1 MFPASDIKFH
11 IFKEIDSTQSE
22 AWRRATPETSMGWT
36 AIAADWQTLG
46 RGQRGAVW
54 QNGREKQ
61 LALSV
66 LSPVLQWES
75 DRIAVAQAAV
85 ALAVLQALQKA
96 GAHWP
101 LWEPVARSDGQPYL
115 GLKWPNDVVL
125 GGYKWGGILVEAQW
139 QEARLHRMV
148 VGIGLTLEGVPAE
161 VPHATD
167 WASWGSVPGVQRVR
181 EAVATA
187 VVQALDRVSKEAPD
201 AEWNRMVPQ
210 YEAVLWG
217 LGSSQRFF
225 SKLDPALQWEGVPQG
240 VTPDGRLRVRGPQ
253 GEVLL
258 HQGEWAWTYPLW
270 PTASGPQR

>member
-1 MFPASDIKFH
+1 MIPNLDIKYHTFS
-11 IFKEIDSTQSE
+11 EIDSTQSE
-22 AWRRATPETSMGWT
+22 AWRRATPETALGWT

-66 LSPVLQWES
+66 LSPVLHWES

-85 ALAVLQALQKA
+85 ALAVLQALQTV

-101 LWEPVARSDGQPYL
+101 VWEPGVRTDGQPYL
-115 GLKWPNDVVL
+115 GLKWPNDLVL

-148 VGIGLTLEGVPAE
+148 VGIGLTLEGIPAE

-167 WASWGSVPGVQRVR
+167 WASWGRVPDVLRVR
-181 EAVATA
+181 EAVAEA
-187 VVQALDRVSKEAPD
+187 VVQALVRVAQEAPD
-201 AEWNRMVPQ
+201 AAWARLVPM

-217 LGSSQRFF
+217 LGSPQRFF
-225 SKLDPALQWEGVPQG
+225 SKADPAQQWEGIPLG
-240 VTPDGRLRVRGPQ
+240 VTSDGRMRVRGPQ